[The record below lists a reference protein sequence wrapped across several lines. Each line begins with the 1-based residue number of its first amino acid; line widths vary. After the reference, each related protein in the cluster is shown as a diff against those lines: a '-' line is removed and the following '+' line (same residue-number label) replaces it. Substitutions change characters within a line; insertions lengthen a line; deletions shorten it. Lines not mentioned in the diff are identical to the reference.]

1 MSNLHR
7 PLPGRIVGYAVLVVV
22 VAWAARTTWDLLA
35 PMLPWLSGLIVLG
48 VIGYLVQARR
58 F

>member
-1 MSNLHR
+1 MAKSGT
-7 PLPGRIVGYAVLVVV
+7 PLPGRIIGYAVVVV
-22 VAWAARTTWDLLA
+22 IVAWAARTTWELLA

-48 VIGYLVQARR
+48 AVGYWVQSRR